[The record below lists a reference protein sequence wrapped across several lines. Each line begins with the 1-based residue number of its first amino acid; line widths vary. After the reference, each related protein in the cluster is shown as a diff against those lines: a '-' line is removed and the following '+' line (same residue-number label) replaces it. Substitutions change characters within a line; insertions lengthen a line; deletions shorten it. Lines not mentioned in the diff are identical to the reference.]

1 MKKILLLLVG
11 FILLITTTF
20 AYNWSQIDADI
31 LQRVYKRVDFLY
43 EEDPIKIEKFGKA
56 LSGIQEKYKNQER
69 LSYLLEELSEYINKI
84 MEKKDDELIIKKE
97 MSNTFKINK
106 NNILHLRDQN
116 LDEDD
121 VSSIAIM
128 LQQLK
133 NDNKSIESISFSYNP
148 RIGDNWITRIMQ
160 SMPANVKIIGCVGCG
175 INDAWGKKILEWMKR
190 SSNLQM
196 ICIEQNNFSDNLKQ
210 QFNIFK
216 KQNPHIIIII

>member
-1 MKKILLLLVG
+1 
-11 FILLITTTF
+11 
-20 AYNWSQIDADI
+20 
-31 LQRVYKRVDFLY
+31 
-43 EEDPIKIEKFGKA
+43 
-56 LSGIQEKYKNQER
+56 
-69 LSYLLEELSEYINKI
+69 

-148 RIGDNWITRIMQ
+148 RIGDN
-160 SMPANVKIIGCVGCG
+160 
-175 INDAWGKKILEWMKR
+175 
-190 SSNLQM
+190 
-196 ICIEQNNFSDNLKQ
+196 
-210 QFNIFK
+210 
-216 KQNPHIIIII
+216 